1 MPLDATE
8 KRPEKS
14 AIVNV
19 PSASGAT
26 TDVPKTSYVQILKS
40 SAWIGGSSVLTI
52 GIGVVR
58 TKAMALMLGP
68 AGFGLMGLYNSII
81 DLALAAV
88 SMGIANPGCAPSS
101 CPYSR
106 SGPG

>member
-8 KRPEKS
+8 KSPEKTPIADS
-14 AIVNV
+14 

-26 TDVPKTSYVQILKS
+26 TDVPTTSYGQILKS

-58 TKAMALMLGP
+58 TKAMAVMLGP
-68 AGFGLMGLYNSII
+68 AGFGLMGSL
-81 DLALAAV
+81 
-88 SMGIANPGCAPSS
+88 
-101 CPYSR
+101 
-106 SGPG
+106 